1 MKKLICI
8 TLSLLLVLS
17 LFSGCAAE
25 KASMD
30 YAYTSAAPME
40 DGLYDGELF
49 YRNENFE
56 MSTEA
61 PMETAKEP
69 DASVADNRKLIRT
82 LSLHAETENYDEFL
96 SWVENQVR
104 LCGGYIETM
113 EANTRYTSS
122 SRYANLTIRVPAAK
136 LDEFA
141 GLVGEES
148 NIVYRSE
155 SSKDITTT
163 YVDTQVRRDALNTE
177 YTRLL
182 ELLEQ
187 AKSLNEIL
195 EIENR
200 LTEVR
205 YELQRIES
213 QLRTYDNL
221 VDYATISLNIS
232 EVEVYTVVE
241 EEEKG
246 FWEELGDGFANSLSG
261 VWNIIKN
268 AFSISIVALPYLL
281 LAGAVPAVV
290 LLLIFRP
297 GKKRNRGKGDTQQ
310 NTP

>member
-8 TLSLLLVLS
+8 SLSLLLILS

-30 YAYTSAAPME
+30 YAYTSAAPMD

-49 YRNENFE
+49 YRNEKFE
-56 MSTEA
+56 MSAEP
-61 PMETAKEP
+61 PMDTAEP
-69 DASVADNRKLIRT
+69 QSVADNRKLIRT
-82 LSLHAETENYDEFL
+82 LSLHAETEAYDEFL
-96 SWVENQVR
+96 IWIETQVH

-113 EANTRYTSS
+113 EANTRHSS
-122 SRYANLTIRVPAAK
+122 TTRYANLTIRVPADQ
-136 LDEFA
+136 LDAFA

-155 SSKDITTT
+155 SCKDITTT
-163 YVDTQVRRDALNTE
+163 YVDTQAHRDALSTE
-177 YTRLL
+177 YARLL

-187 AKSLNEIL
+187 AKSLSEIL
-195 EIENR
+195 QIENR

-205 YELQRIES
+205 YDLQRIES

-221 VDYATISLNIS
+221 VDYATITLNIS

-246 FWEELGDGFANSLSG
+246 FWEELGTQFVNSLKG
-261 VWNIIKN
+261 TWEIITGT
-268 AFSISIVALPYLL
+268 FSYVIVALPYLL
-281 LAGAVPAVV
+281 LASILPLIGLIVYFRRKKKQMKHPAEDV
-290 LLLIFRP
+290 
-297 GKKRNRGKGDTQQ
+297 NHE
-310 NTP
+310 

>member
-8 TLSLLLVLS
+8 SLSLLLVLS

-30 YAYTSAAPME
+30 YAYTSAAPLE

-61 PMETAKEP
+61 PMDTAEP
-69 DASVADNRKLIRT
+69 QSVADNRKLIRT
-82 LSLHAETENYDEFL
+82 LSLQAETEAYDEFL
-96 SWVENQVR
+96 VWVE
-104 LCGGYIETM
+104 
-113 EANTRYTSS
+113 
-122 SRYANLTIRVPAAK
+122 
-136 LDEFA
+136 
-141 GLVGEES
+141 
-148 NIVYRSE
+148 
-155 SSKDITTT
+155 
-163 YVDTQVRRDALNTE
+163 TQVRCDALNTE

-221 VDYATISLNIS
+221 VDYATITLNIS
-232 EVEVYTVVE
+232 EVEVYTPVVVE
-241 EEEKG
+241 EVG
-246 FWEELGDGFANSLSG
+246 FWADLGEGFVESLEG
-261 VWNIIKN
+261 TWEVIKTV
-268 AFSISIVALPYLL
+268 FRFVVLALPYLL
-281 LAGAVPAVV
+281 LAAIVPATVFLV
-290 LLLIFRP
+290 LHFRNK
-297 GKKRNRGKGDTQQ
+297 KKR
-310 NTP
+310 

>member
-1 MKKLICI
+1 MKKFGCML
-8 TLSLLLVLS
+8 LSLLLVLT

-25 KASMD
+25 KMGMD
-30 YAYTSAAPME
+30 IAYTTGAMME
-40 DGLYDGELF
+40 ESYKEEALY
-49 YRNENFE
+49 RA
-56 MSTEA
+56 TEVGT
-61 PMETAKEP
+61 PSETAKEP

-195 EIENR
+195 EIESR
-200 LTEVR
+200 LTDVR

-221 VDYATISLNIS
+221 VDYATITLNIS
-232 EVEVYTVVE
+232 EVEVYTPVVVE
-241 EEEKG
+241 EVG
-246 FWEELGDGFANSLSG
+246 FWADLGEGFVESLEG
-261 VWNIIKN
+261 TWEVIKTV
-268 AFSISIVALPYLL
+268 FRFVVLALPYLL
-281 LAGAVPAVV
+281 LAAIVPATVFLV
-290 LLLIFRP
+290 LHFRNK
-297 GKKRNRGKGDTQQ
+297 KKR
-310 NTP
+310 

>member
-8 TLSLLLVLS
+8 SLSLLLVLS

-49 YRNENFE
+49 YRNEKFE
-56 MSTEA
+56 MSAEA
-61 PMETAKEP
+61 PMDTAEP
-69 DASVADNRKLIRT
+69 QSVADNRKLIRT

-96 SWVENQVR
+96 VWVENQVR

-221 VDYATISLNIS
+221 VDYATITLNIS
-232 EVEVYTVVE
+232 EVEVYTPVVVE
-241 EEEKG
+241 EVG
-246 FWEELGDGFANSLSG
+246 FWADLGEGFVESLEG
-261 VWNIIKN
+261 TWEVIKTV
-268 AFSISIVALPYLL
+268 FRFVVLALPYLL
-281 LAGAVPAVV
+281 LAAIVPATVFLV
-290 LLLIFRP
+290 LHFRNK
-297 GKKRNRGKGDTQQ
+297 KKR
-310 NTP
+310 